1 MKKENLQWHP
11 AFAAALR
18 LTFQEE
24 TVCENKKI
32 GYIFRGYNVIE
43 YKSPEDNVQS

>member
-24 TVCENKKI
+24 REVNYTL
-32 GYIFRGYNVIE
+32 
-43 YKSPEDNVQS
+43 